1 MTSDAHGDSLPL
13 LMKDKGETLKVVLQ
27 RHSRETSVCQ
37 SPGHFS
43 IPAMSVLEEVSSCS
57 YSGELCGPADRLRT
71 SGRGWRW

>member
-43 IPAMSVLEEVSSCS
+43 IPAMTVLEEVSSC
-57 YSGELCGPADRLRT
+57 
-71 SGRGWRW
+71 